1 MVLFFQVLSLA
12 SFGFLFVL
20 RDSHKVWRQ
29 CLCMGFAWAQAQ
41 AQSDIYGRIVGNLF
55 FGGFLLSIFLGARKL
70 QKKKDD
76 KGCFTCLRFLL
87 SCQARMGKIHREGG
101 GYLFFLCSLLGWILQ
116 RGYLG
121 EFLLFPGFFLC
132 FLYPNVDFI
141 SPQPTVLFHSRT
153 EHRRPVCGTSSRHL
167 TNSLTQ
173 PG

>member
-55 FGGFLLSIFLGARKL
+55 FGGFLLSIFLGARKF
-70 QKKKDD
+70 QKKRMTRGVSHVFDFCYLARQGWEKFIAKVEGIYFFFALCWD
-76 KGCFTCLRFLL
+76 G
-87 SCQARMGKIHREGG
+87 SCNG
-101 GYLFFLCSLLGWILQ
+101 
-116 RGYLG
+116 GYLG